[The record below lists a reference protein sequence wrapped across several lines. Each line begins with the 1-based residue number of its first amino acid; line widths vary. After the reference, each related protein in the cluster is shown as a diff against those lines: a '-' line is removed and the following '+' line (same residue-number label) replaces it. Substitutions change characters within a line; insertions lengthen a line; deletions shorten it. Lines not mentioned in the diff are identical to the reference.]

1 MFVSVILDPG
11 GIDSARSLVNV
22 LINNGFKKIQRACWE
37 SMSVSET
44 DITTLKK
51 EIDRVTDY
59 YDTVRIY
66 QFPVNNMFV
75 ITELKQ
81 KKWKRCQIKNSDPSS
96 VRTASSRTVSRSSS
110 SSIRP
115 DSARPAAVR
124 TGGRPVYSSRPVSR
138 TGSGPSSR
146 YPAVKTRPV
155 RKH

>member
-37 SMSVSET
+37 SMSVSEA

-81 KKWKRCQIKNSDPSS
+81 KKWKRCQIKNSEPAAKAPAGMPSTGRVA
-96 VRTASSRTVSRSSS
+96 VRQAAVRAVRPAYSGRTV
-110 SSIRP
+110 
-115 DSARPAAVR
+115 ARPAARTAMRPSAVR
-124 TGGRPVYSSRPVSR
+124 TRQ
-138 TGSGPSSR
+138 
-146 YPAVKTRPV
+146 V

>member
-37 SMSVSET
+37 SMSVSES
-44 DITTLKK
+44 DITALKK

-81 KKWKRCQIKNSDPSS
+81 KKWKRCQIKNGEPAAAKAPAA
-96 VRTASSRTVSRSSS
+96 VRPAARPAVRQTAVRAALRPAYAGRTVSRPAA
-110 SSIRP
+110 R
-115 DSARPAAVR
+115 SAMRPAAVR
-124 TGGRPVYSSRPVSR
+124 TRQ
-138 TGSGPSSR
+138 
-146 YPAVKTRPV
+146 V